1 VISKSDAIDTGL
13 VNDNELLQMEQTMNK
28 DDQDLRSVFI
38 EVGLID
44 RDDQSDIEEE
54 QPIHENNQPEDDYD
68 YDVDDLLKDALSY

>member
-1 VISKSDAIDTGL
+1 MRLIPDSS
-13 VNDNELLQMEQTMNK
+13 MNK
-28 DDQDLRSVFI
+28 HDQDLRSVFI

-68 YDVDDLLKDALSY
+68 VDDLLKDALS

>member
-44 RDDQSDIEEE
+44 RNDQSDIEEE

-68 YDVDDLLKDALSY
+68 VDNLLKDALSY

>member
-44 RDDQSDIEEE
+44 RDDQLDIEEE

-68 YDVDDLLKDALSY
+68 VDDLLKDALSY

>member
-1 VISKSDAIDTGL
+1 
-13 VNDNELLQMEQTMNK
+13 MNK
-28 DDQDLRSVFI
+28 HDQDLRSVFI

-68 YDVDDLLKDALSY
+68 VDDLLKDALS